1 MPVTRLVPL
10 SALAALLLAALPVCA
25 GAATVTTDYRD
36 SQRAR
41 LAQAN
46 DRDSLIAA
54 VLLAL
59 PADIDAPIG
68 TAVDAPLQRLRQAHP
83 DDTLALYLAAAV
95 CQMQPACTDTVAA
108 RRLVERAPEN
118 ALHWVLLPGK
128 AAPDAQRLHLAAQA
142 SQAQPHLG
150 ELMQILQRA
159 LGDDAATANDRAAAL
174 EAIPVPRLSPL
185 LDACKGAQAGQR
197 DDCLAIGRLLL
208 RDEKGAI
215 LSRMI
220 GSVLLRRLLPGTPE
234 AAQAKEFRRQYVW
247 LSEQVVQNEPAVRAA
262 LQRDTIAQGEWEAW
276 QRAAEHA
283 GAARTPPQGWAPA
296 NPQTLLL
303 SEERS
308 K

>member
-1 MPVTRLVPL
+1 MPVSRLVPRA
-10 SALAALLLAALPVCA
+10 ALAALLFAALPLHT
-25 GAATVTTDYRD
+25 ATATATDYRD

-41 LAQAN
+41 LQPAN
-46 DRDSLIAA
+46 DRDSLIAS

-68 TAVDAPLQRLRQAHP
+68 AAVDAPLQRLRQAYP
-83 DDTLALYLAAAV
+83 DDTLALYLAAAI
-95 CQMQPACTDTVAA
+95 CQMQPACSDSAA
-108 RRLVERAPEN
+108 AQRLVKQSPQN

-128 AAPDAQRLHLAAQA
+128 AAPDAQRLHQAAQA

-150 ELMQILQRA
+150 ELMQILLHA
-159 LGDDAATANDRAAAL
+159 LGDDAATASERGAAL
-174 EAIPVPRLSPL
+174 DAILVPRLSPL

-197 DDCLAIGRLLL
+197 DDCIAIGRLLL
-208 RDEKGAI
+208 HDEHGAI

-247 LSEQVVQNEPAVRAA
+247 LSEHVAQQDAAVRPA
-262 LQRDTIAQGEWEAW
+262 LQRDIVALGEWEAW
-276 QRAAEHA
+276 QRAAERA

-296 NPQTLLL
+296 NPQTMLL

>member
-1 MPVTRLVPL
+1 MPVTRLFPL

-25 GAATVTTDYRD
+25 GTTDYRD

-46 DRDSLIAA
+46 DRDSLVAA

-68 TAVDAPLQRLRQAHP
+68 AEVDAPLQRLRQAHP

-95 CQMQPACTDTVAA
+95 CQMQPACSDTAA
-108 RRLVERAPEN
+108 AQRLVERAPEN
-118 ALHWVLLPGK
+118 ALHWVLLPHK
-128 AAPDAQRLHLAAQA
+128 AAPDAQRLHQAAQA

-150 ELMQILQRA
+150 ELVQILRRA
-159 LGDDAATANDRAAAL
+159 LGEDAATASARAAAL
-174 EAIPVPRLSPL
+174 DAIPVPRLSPL
-185 LDACKGAQAGQR
+185 LDACKGAQTAQR
-197 DDCLAIGRLLL
+197 DDCIAIGRLLL
-208 RDEKGAI
+208 RDEQGAI

-234 AAQAKEFRRQYVW
+234 ADQAKEFRRQYVW
-247 LSEQVVQNEPAVRAA
+247 LSEHVAEKDPAVRVT
-262 LQRDTIAQGEWEAW
+262 LQRDIVALGEWEAW
-276 QRAAEHA
+276 QRAAERA
-283 GAARTPPQGWAPA
+283 GAARTPPQGWTPA